1 MHRVGIHDPGHY
13 LRVRVDIGGRDI
25 APRPNNDGY
34 LRGIAASQTLQLRR
48 AHYLGVADDTT
59 FRAAIGDT
67 NDGGFPGHPHCQRL
81 DLVEGYIRT
90 VTDTTFCRAA
100 IHVVLNTIAGK
111 CLDTAVV

>member
-34 LRGIAASQTLQLRR
+34 LRGIPASQTLQLRR

-67 NDGGFPGHPHCQRL
+67 NDGGFPGHPHCQSL
-81 DLVEGYIRT
+81 DRVEGYIRT
-90 VTDTTFCRAA
+90 AAVTPLC
-100 IHVVLNTIAGK
+100 
-111 CLDTAVV
+111 AVALQVELS